1 MANNNVFWIAK
12 ANLSLDKLDMT
23 QVCIELVQIA
33 SNEKFSDPV
42 HVIPIDAPVIICDQF
57 KCMHV
62 CITIESMETI
72 RVSEQRPNAFD
83 VLMASSRDVVL
94 PPKLS
99 PPDGK
104 ELRKDQQLYTILLGI
119 LCASMSAPP
128 PLSLSI

>member
-1 MANNNVFWIAK
+1 MLVKRGQEVVKPRTVVKCSWEDTFGS
-12 ANLSLDKLDMT
+12 LLDKLDMT
-23 QVCIELVQIA
+23 QVSIELVQIA
-33 SNEKFSDPV
+33 ANEKFTDPV
-42 HVIPIDAPVIICDQF
+42 HVVPIDAPVIIYDQL

-72 RVSEQRPNAFD
+72 RASEQRPNAFD

-104 ELRKDQQLYTILLGI
+104 ELQKRTQ
-119 LCASMSAPP
+119 S
-128 PLSLSI
+128 